1 MAVSEPEAPEV
12 PAPSGGAD
20 AAPSA
25 QAVIELTKV
34 SKDFGTQKVLRE
46 VSVRVERGK
55 TLVVLGLSGSGKSV
69 LMKHMI
75 GLLHPDAGTVC
86 VEGEDLAKLEPE
98 QILRVRRKFGMVFQ
112 QSALFD
118 SMTVG
123 QNVAFPLQEHT
134 RWSASRIDDRITEV
148 LRLVRM
154 ENMVHKLPAELSGG
168 MRKRVGLARAVVL
181 EPAVVLYDEP
191 TTGLDP
197 LTTDSVDAMIMEAK
211 DKLQVTSVVISHDI
225 GSALKVADDIAV
237 IHEGRIVANCPP
249 AELRRSEHPFV
260 QAFLQSWAAKQ

>member
-1 MAVSEPEAPEV
+1 MSQAATAP
-12 PAPSGGAD
+12 
-20 AAPSA
+20 
-25 QAVIELTKV
+25 VIELAGVDK
-34 SKDFGTQKVLRE
+34 SFGGQRVLRGIDL
-46 VSVRVERGK
+46 SVRRGK
-55 TLVVLGLSGSGKSV
+55 TRVVLGLSGSGKSV

-86 VEGEDLAKLEPE
+86 VEGEDLAQLDA
-98 QILRVRRKFGMVFQ
+98 QQMLRVRRKFGMVFQ

-134 RWSASRIDDRITEV
+134 DWDKARVQERVLEV

-154 ENMVHKLPAELSGG
+154 EDMAHKLPAELSGG

-181 EPAVVLYDEP
+181 TPSCVLYDEP

-211 DKLQVTSVVISHDI
+211 DQLQVTSVVISHDI

-237 IHEGRIVANCPP
+237 IHEGQLVADCSP
-249 AELRRSEHPFV
+249 AELRQSEHPFV
-260 QAFLQSWAAKQ
+260 QAFLRSWFAKQ